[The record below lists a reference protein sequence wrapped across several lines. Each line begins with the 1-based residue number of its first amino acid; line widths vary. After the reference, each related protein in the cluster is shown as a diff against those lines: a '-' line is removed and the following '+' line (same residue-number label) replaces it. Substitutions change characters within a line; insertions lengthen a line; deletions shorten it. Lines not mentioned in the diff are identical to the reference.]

1 MEAGERVKMK
11 AVKVGMIRM
20 FARGRVEAG
29 GADADAAGST
39 AVRESGESGTEGAE
53 GMDCRHLVE

>member
-29 GADADAAGST
+29 GADAAGST
-39 AVRESGESGTEGAE
+39 AVRESGESSTEGAE
-53 GMDCRHLVE
+53 GMGCKHFVE